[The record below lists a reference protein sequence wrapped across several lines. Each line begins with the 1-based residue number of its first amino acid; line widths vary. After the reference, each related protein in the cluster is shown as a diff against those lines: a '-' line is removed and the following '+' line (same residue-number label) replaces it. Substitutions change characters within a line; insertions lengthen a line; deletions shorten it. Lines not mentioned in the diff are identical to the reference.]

1 MDMAEVTHAIESVEF
16 GESDFSHIRSYLLD
30 SQLRRLSAGTIQS
43 YESNLRV
50 VTKFL
55 HSIEVSILDLDK
67 DNLRLVLEYLVNE
80 RGVNEKTLNNY
91 FCAVSSF
98 LDYLTYEDVVK
109 SNPIQGFRKRYLKN
123 YKKNAVSPQRKLI
136 TVEEASKLIN
146 SALSIRDKTLM
157 AVLAKTGVRRGE
169 LISMDVDDIDW
180 LEQRI
185 KLKPKNKRSNL
196 YVYFDEETAMLLR
209 RWLSVRESYANSG
222 IPALF
227 VGDLGNRIGRNIVY
241 NIVTEYAQRLG
252 LHNSDSPRLED
263 HFSPHCF
270 RHWFTTHLRRNG
282 MNREFIKELRGDARG
297 EAIDI
302 YDHIDHEELRKAY
315 LAAIPRLGII

>member
-1 MDMAEVTHAIESVEF
+1 MAEITQTVGPIEF
-16 GESDFSHIRSYLLD
+16 GESDFYHIHSYLLD

-43 YESNLRV
+43 YESNLRIV
-50 VTKFL
+50 AKFL
-55 HSIEVSILDLDK
+55 HSKSISILDLDK
-67 DNLRLVLEYLVNE
+67 DNLRLVLEYLVTE

-98 LDYLTYEDVVK
+98 FDYLTYEDVVN

-136 TVEEASKLIN
+136 TVEEASRLIN

-180 LEQRI
+180 PDQRI

-222 IPALF
+222 VQALF

-252 LHNSDSPRLED
+252 LHNPDSNRLED
-263 HFSPHCF
+263 HFSPHNL

-302 YDHIDHEELRKAY
+302 YDHIDHQELRKAY
-315 LAAIPRLGII
+315 LTAIPRLGLF